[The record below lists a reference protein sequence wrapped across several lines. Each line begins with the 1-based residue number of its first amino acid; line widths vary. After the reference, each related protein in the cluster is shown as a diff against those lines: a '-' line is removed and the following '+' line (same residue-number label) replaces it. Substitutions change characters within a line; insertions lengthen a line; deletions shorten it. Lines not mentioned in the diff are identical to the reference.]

1 MHNIFILT
9 ILYNFYFTPFYKVSL
24 RSCIYVNWK
33 IKLDFIIIIIIT
45 IIIIIIIVVV
55 VVVVVDVVVVIIITI
70 TCIIIQSML
79 KRASLKNQLSVMKQ

>member
-55 VVVVVDVVVVIIITI
+55 VVVDVVVVIIITI

>member
-33 IKLDFIIIIIIT
+33 IKLDFIIIIIIIT
-45 IIIIIIIVVV
+45 IIIIVVV
-55 VVVVVDVVVVIIITI
+55 VVVIITN

-79 KRASLKNQLSVMKQ
+79 KEPTQCNETIES